1 MGRRNQRWDQV
12 IKEKMT
18 LDKLVEAFE
27 IRNRASPAVPRL
39 WPGIPITYAF
49 S

>member
-12 IKEKMT
+12 AKDKMT

-27 IRNRASPAVPRL
+27 IRNRASNRSPKTVA
-39 WPGIPITYAF
+39 
-49 S
+49 